1 MRKERT
7 MKIPESIKTKLY
19 EFSKSDIKI
28 KIAVAAGLIGI
39 LIIFLSTLG
48 SEEKDTKSDSENLK
62 NDVVSEDTTAYKNQL
77 EKELTSLLESIT
89 GVGEA
94 KVMISIE
101 GTTEYVYA
109 EELSSDIDS
118 SEEKTSESHENKI
131 VIIENNG
138 KTEALVKKVIRPQV
152 SGVAVVCQGGDN
164 ISVKENIIS
173 AVSTVLSIPSNKIC
187 VEALSR

>member
-109 EELSSDIDS
+109 EEISSDIDS

-164 ISVKENIIS
+164 ISVKEKIIS